1 MLVFKHTIMKA
12 KFIYIALL
20 GIILCS
26 SCKDYFDLNE
36 NPNLV
41 QDPPIN
47 AMLTTA
53 TQKAALNMQQF
64 GLITS
69 YYTQY
74 LANPSASGAADT
86 YQVTDDSEEWND
98 VYYAMADLYDMIQK
112 ADSTDAFHH
121 AGAGRILM
129 AYQLGL
135 VADVWGRA
143 PFSQAFYAN
152 DILTPAYDSE
162 DALYS
167 ESLQLIDRGIADL
180 RKTGVTSELDETSDL
195 MHHGDVSAWIKTAYG
210 LRARLLNKL
219 SKKSSYDPTAVLAAL
234 DSSYQS
240 TDDES
245 SMNTFL
251 GINPWA
257 QIARNNANNLLGGWL
272 SDNFVNH
279 LNGATYGFEDPR
291 IAKITDK
298 TINGNYVGT
307 RNGQGNVGGPNTVH
321 DECYISTNSP
331 LTAEAAP
338 LVIMTYA
345 ELKLVEAEAAL
356 RVGNNNRAYEAYLA
370 GIQAH
375 MDKLGVAVSDRD
387 AYLQNTTVAV
397 GAANLSLELIFKE
410 KYVVTYLNPE
420 AWNDMRR
427 NDYQYKDFRL
437 PLNAYLNNFIRRVA
451 YPADERGRNSS
462 NVPADEPLDTPLWW
476 DQP

>member
-1 MLVFKHTIMKA
+1 MNVIKISYICLAVWGIMLCT
-12 KFIYIALL
+12 
-20 GIILCS
+20 

-86 YQVTDDSEEWND
+86 YQITDDSEEWND

-112 ADSTDAFHH
+112 AESTSAYLHSGV
-121 AGAGRILM
+121 AKLMM

-135 VADVWGRA
+135 VADTWGRA
-143 PFSQAFYAN
+143 PYTDAFYGTN
-152 DILTPAYDSE
+152 TLTPTYDDE
-162 DALYS
+162 
-167 ESLQLIDRGIADL
+167 ESLYNESLRLIDEGLNELGRTDYATELDAEADL
-180 RKTGVTSELDETSDL
+180 IHQGKVELWMKTGF
-195 MHHGDVSAWIKTAYG
+195 G
-210 LRARLLNKL
+210 LKARFLNKI
-219 SKKSSYDPTAVLAAL
+219 SKKAGYDPNAVLAAL
-234 DSSYQS
+234 DQSYAS
-240 TDDES
+240 NEDES
-245 SMNTFL
+245 SMNVFL

-257 QIARNNANNLLGGWL
+257 QIAVSNANNLLGGWL

-279 LNGATYGFEDPR
+279 LNGTTYGFEDPR
-291 IAKITDK
+291 IAKITDR
-298 TINGNYVGT
+298 TVNDNYVGT
-307 RNGQGNVGGPNTVH
+307 RNGQGNVGGANTVH
-321 DECYISTNSP
+321 DECYISINSP
-331 LTAEAAP
+331 LTAETAP

-345 ELKLVEAEAAL
+345 ELKFVEAEAAL
-356 RVGNNNRAYEAYLA
+356 RAGDNNRAYEAYLA
-370 GIQAH
+370 GIRAN
-375 MDKLGVAVSDRD
+375 MDKLGVAASDRD
-387 AYLQNTTVAV
+387 AYLQNSAVAV
-397 GAANLSLELIFKE
+397 GAANLNLEMIFKE

-437 PLNAYLNNFIRRVA
+437 PLNAYLSNYIRRVA

-462 NVPADEPLDTPLWW
+462 NVPADEPLDTSLWW